1 MVKKKKRK
9 LKIRNIIM
17 MFVFLSVIIFGVLFL
32 KEYLNPYKDE
42 NFIEIGYQNDEI
54 KFIQSLDDEQKDR
67 ILNQDK
73 IENIIK
79 HYTIEN
85 YTNFTLLGYSDS
97 EITQILDFDTPIQEY
112 LLAHDYLEDIFD
124 WLNME
129 NFVFNYIDRYQVYQI
144 KYPELSFETILERV
158 NTNRDY
164 PYYSNIQLSD
174 VSLDKQ
180 VLVNK
185 YFALSKDFI
194 PSDMI
199 SVSPY
204 GNVKMVRE
212 AAEAFIELC
221 NQAKKDGYTIM
232 GISGYRSYETQKNL
246 YNRYLQK
253 DPQSVVDSYS
263 ARAGHSEHQTGLAI
277 DVSSNN
283 PDILTFEM
291 SSSFKWMKDNAH
303 LYGFII
309 RYQKGKEDITGYKYE
324 PWHYRYVGK
333 EIATLL
339 YQSGMTFDEYVAI
352 NYLN

>member
-9 LKIRNIIM
+9 LKIRNILL
-17 MFVFLSVIIFGVLFL
+17 MFIFLSLIIVSTLYL
-32 KEYLNPYKDE
+32 KDYLNPYKKE
-42 NFIEIGYQNDEI
+42 NFSEIGYQSDEI
-54 KFIQSLDDEQKDR
+54 EFILSLSNEEK
-67 ILNQDK
+67 DK
-73 IENIIK
+73 ILIQDRVENIIK

-85 YTNFTLLGYSDS
+85 YTEYTLIGYTDS
-97 EITQILDFDTPIQEY
+97 EINQILNLEHSIQAY
-112 LLAHDYLEDIFD
+112 LLDHSYMKDILN
-124 WLNME
+124 WLSFE
-129 NFVFNYIDRYQVYQI
+129 NFIFNNIDRYQAYQL
-144 KYPELSFETILERV
+144 KNPEMLFEIVLEKV

-164 PYYSNIQLSD
+164 PYYTNIQSSD
-174 VSLDKQ
+174 TSLKNL

-185 YFALSKDFI
+185 YYALSEDYV
-194 PSDMI
+194 PSDLV

-204 GNVKMVRE
+204 GSVKMVRE

-221 NQAKKDGYTIM
+221 DQAEQEGFTII
-232 GISGYRSYETQKNL
+232 GISGYRSYQTQKSL

-253 DPQSVVDSYS
+253 DPQKVVDTFS

-291 SSSFKWMKDNAH
+291 SPSFKWMKEHAH
-303 LYGFII
+303 LYGFIL
-309 RYQKGKEDITGYKYE
+309 RYSKGKEDITGYKYE

-339 YQSGMTFDEYVAI
+339 YQTGLTFDEYVAI
-352 NYLN
+352 NLMN